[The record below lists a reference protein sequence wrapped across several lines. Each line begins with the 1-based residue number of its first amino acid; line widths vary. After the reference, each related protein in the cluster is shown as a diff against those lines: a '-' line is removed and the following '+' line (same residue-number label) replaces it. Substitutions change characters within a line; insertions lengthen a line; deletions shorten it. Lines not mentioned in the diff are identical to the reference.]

1 MAFVLGLI
9 YMLVTGAVFVSMAV
23 LFLKGRKEKYNRI
36 YLVCQGL
43 VALWCISQVLILLAG
58 TRSELVLSYL
68 LGNIGVCF
76 VGTFWYYFAVEYTG
90 WQCHTV
96 LKLMPVLLSVVHYLL
111 MLTSGVHH
119 LYYTDFEFNNIEHG
133 IFFYTNV
140 AVTYF
145 FVIFGAV
152 ILYRNVEKDNQTAKS
167 FIVASVL
174 IPVFLNAVYL
184 SGMVQVDFDIT
195 PLGFGLSIILVLFA
209 TIKYRFL
216 DLSREL
222 AITNE
227 RLLLER
233 ERNRIAQEVHDT
245 AGHTLTMIQ
254 SYMKLAELSVKN
266 REAEKTAEYLSEAK
280 VLTSQGIREL
290 RESIN
295 QLRREASYELVTQ
308 GIMQL
313 TDQVKEISVEVT
325 VQGEDGERYSHL
337 SRVIYDTVRETITN
351 TLKYADAS
359 KLELVIRFQEKQ
371 VELVIGDNG
380 QGCDEVVA
388 NNGIRG
394 IRERIENAGGTVRF
408 ISGKGEGFL
417 TRVKMPVKGEGY
429 GRD

>member
-1 MAFVLGLI
+1 MAFLLGLI

-58 TRSELVLSYL
+58 TSTELVLAYL
-68 LGNIGVCF
+68 FGNVGVCF
-76 VGTFWYYFAVEYTG
+76 VGAVWYYFAVEYTG
-90 WQCHTV
+90 RQCSAF
-96 LKLMPVLLSVVHYLL
+96 LKCVPVLLSVIHYLL
-111 MLTSGVHH
+111 MLTNDLHH
-119 LYYTDFEFNNIEHG
+119 MYYTDFGLDYIGHG

-140 AVTYF
+140 GVTYF
-145 FVIFGAV
+145 FVVFGAV
-152 ILYRNVEKDNQTAKS
+152 ILYRNVEQDNQTAKGL
-167 FIVASVL
+167 IIASVL
-174 IPVFLNAVYL
+174 VPVFLNAVYL
-184 SGMVQVDFDIT
+184 SGMVHVAFDIT
-195 PLGFGLSIILVLFA
+195 PLGFGFSIIFVLFA

-227 RLLLER
+227 KLLLEK

-254 SYMKLAELSVKN
+254 SYMKLAEVSVKN
-266 REAEKTAEYLSEAK
+266 QETEKTAEYLSEAK

-313 TDQVKEISVEVT
+313 TDQVKEIPVEVT

-371 VELVIGDNG
+371 VELVIGDDG
-380 QGCDEVVA
+380 KGCDEVVA

-408 ISGKGEGFL
+408 LSGKGEGFL
-417 TRVKMPVKGEGY
+417 TRVKLPVQ
-429 GRD
+429 DM

>member
-58 TRSELVLSYL
+58 TSSELVLAYL

-90 WQCHTV
+90 WQCPTV
-96 LKLMPVLLSVVHYLL
+96 FKFVPFFLSVVHYLL

-119 LYYTDFEFNNIEHG
+119 LYYTDFEFNNIGHG

-145 FVIFGAV
+145 FVIFGAI
-152 ILYRNVEKDNQTAKS
+152 ILYRNVEKDNQTARS

-227 RLLLER
+227 KLLLEK

-313 TDQVKEISVEVT
+313 TDQVKEIPVEVT

-371 VELVIGDNG
+371 VELVIGDDG
-380 QGCDEVVA
+380 KGCDEVIE

-394 IRERIENAGGTVRF
+394 IKERIEGAGGTVRF

-417 TRVKMPVKGEGY
+417 TRVKIPVKEKGF
-429 GRD
+429 

>member
-9 YMLVTGAVFVSMAV
+9 YMLVTGAVLVSMAV

-43 VALWCISQVLILLAG
+43 VALWCVSQVLILLAG
-58 TRSELVLSYL
+58 TSEELVLAYL
-68 LGNIGVCF
+68 LGNVGVCF
-76 VGTFWYYFAVEYTG
+76 VGAVWYYFAVEYTG
-90 WQCHTV
+90 RQYSTF
-96 LKLMPVLLSVVHYLL
+96 LKSVPFLLSAIHYLL
-111 MLTSGVHH
+111 MLTNGLHH
-119 LYYTDFEFNNIEHG
+119 MYYTDFGFDYIGHG
-133 IFFYTNV
+133 IFFYSNV
-140 AVTYF
+140 IVTYF
-145 FVIFGAV
+145 FVVFGAV
-152 ILYRNVEKDNQTAKS
+152 ILYRNVERDNQTAKGL
-167 FIVASVL
+167 IIASVL

-184 SGMVQVDFDIT
+184 SGMVQVAFDIT
-195 PLGFGLSIILVLFA
+195 ALGFGFSVILVLFA

-222 AITNE
+222 VITNE
-227 RLLLER
+227 KLLLER

-266 REAEKTAEYLSEAK
+266 EEKEKTAEYLSEAK

-308 GIMQL
+308 GIIQL
-313 TDQVKEISVEVT
+313 TDQVKEIPVEVT

-337 SRVIYDTVRETITN
+337 SRVIYDTVRETVTN
-351 TLKYADAS
+351 TLKYADAT
-359 KLELVIRFQEKQ
+359 KMELVIRFQEKQ
-371 VELVIGDNG
+371 VELVIGDDG
-380 QGCDEVVA
+380 RGCDEVVA

-394 IRERIENAGGTVRF
+394 IRERIEGVGGTVRF
-408 ISGKGEGFL
+408 LSGKGEGFL
-417 TRVKMPVKGEGY
+417 TRVKIPVREK
-429 GRD
+429 DF